1 MRTIRTVLGVKK
13 IEEKDYQVAVLQ
25 LREILDAHRGTLIT
39 RLISDLPTYIDYKF
53 NRKIDSKQLEA
64 IKDKLSFLKN
74 SSVDMDKYGFILQ
87 NVMDHE
93 ITYVATEPFYKEIDD
108 NISWYLNESQL
119 KLVK

>member
-1 MRTIRTVLGVKK
+1 MKTVKTVLGIKK

-53 NRKIDSKQLEA
+53 NRKVDSKQLEA

-93 ITYVATEPFYKEIDD
+93 STYVATEPFYKEIDD

>member
-1 MRTIRTVLGVKK
+1 MRTVRTVLGIKK

-53 NRKIDSKQLEA
+53 SRKVDSKQLEA

-93 ITYVATEPFYKEIDD
+93 TTYVATEPFYKEIDD
-108 NISWYLNESQL
+108 NIRWYLNESQL

>member
-1 MRTIRTVLGVKK
+1 MRTVSTVVGIKK

-53 NRKIDSKQLEA
+53 NRKVDSKQLEA

-87 NVMDHE
+87 NVMNHE
-93 ITYVATEPFYKEIDD
+93 TTYVATEPFYKEIDD

>member
-1 MRTIRTVLGVKK
+1 MRTVRTVLGIKK

-53 NRKIDSKQLEA
+53 NRKVDSKQLEA

-93 ITYVATEPFYKEIDD
+93 STYVATEPFYKEIDD

>member
-1 MRTIRTVLGVKK
+1 MRTVRTVLGVKK
-13 IEEKDYQVAVLQ
+13 IEEKDHQVAVLQ

-53 NRKIDSKQLEA
+53 NRKVDSKQLEA

-74 SSVDMDKYGFILQ
+74 SSVDMDKYGFILE

-93 ITYVATEPFYKEIDD
+93 STYVATEPFYKEIDD

>member
-1 MRTIRTVLGVKK
+1 MKTIKTVLGIKR
-13 IEEKDYQVAVLQ
+13 IEEKDYPLAVLQ
-25 LREILDAHRGTLIT
+25 LREILDAHRSTLIT

-53 NRKIDSKQLEA
+53 NRKVDSKQLEA

-87 NVMDHE
+87 NVMAHE

-108 NISWYLNESQL
+108 NIGWYLNESQL
-119 KLVK
+119 KLVR